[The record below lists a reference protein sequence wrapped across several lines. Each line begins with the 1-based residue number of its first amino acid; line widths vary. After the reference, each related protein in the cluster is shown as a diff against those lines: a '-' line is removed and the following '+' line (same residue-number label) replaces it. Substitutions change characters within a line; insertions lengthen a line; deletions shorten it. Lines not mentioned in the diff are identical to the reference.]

1 MDDKNNLVSPSFWFP
16 DVSLKNV
23 KIIMTCDKET
33 NIPESLMP
41 VVSKKIDFV
50 LPENK
55 IQNFIKSMK

>member
-1 MDDKNNLVSPSFWFP
+1 
-16 DVSLKNV
+16 
-23 KIIMTCDKET
+23 MTCDKET